1 MNGKNPEQEE
11 RNPAFGWDGTQF
23 VYINPEFLKE
33 EREKLR
39 QMSYGDAAD
48 YLMFDSV
55 WSLALK
61 DRGWKEE
68 HNGSNTTYV
77 RKQHKSK
84 YYRKYGRH
92 VDDYEEEKLE
102 ISSNG
107 RKAKYSRTIS
117 ATVQYDDGTA
127 ELTGPSIETAYGE
140 DAINEATE
148 GLWDTIAQKKAQAR

>member
-1 MNGKNPEQEE
+1 MNRKNPEQEE
-11 RNPAFGWDGTQF
+11 WNPALGWDGTRF
-23 VYINPEFLKE
+23 AYINPEFLKE

-39 QMSYGDAAD
+39 RMSCGDAAD
-48 YLMFDSV
+48 YLMFDSA
-55 WSLALK
+55 WSLALN
-61 DRGWKEE
+61 DRGWEKK
-68 HNGSNTTYV
+68 HNDSLTTYV
-77 RKQHKSK
+77 RKQHNSK

-92 VDDYEEEKLE
+92 VNDYEEEKLE

-148 GLWDTIAQKKAQAR
+148 GLWDAIVQKKAQAR